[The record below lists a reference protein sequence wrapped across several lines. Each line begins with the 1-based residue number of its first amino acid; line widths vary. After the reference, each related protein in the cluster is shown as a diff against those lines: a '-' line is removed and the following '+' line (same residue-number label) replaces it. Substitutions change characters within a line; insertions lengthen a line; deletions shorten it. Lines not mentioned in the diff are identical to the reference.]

1 MFVSK
6 YDEDAITD
14 IRHGRAAEIEVE
26 VVFHPGP
33 FSRYPTKH
41 HTTLILM
48 QALACVPSMYFQ
60 ILPLYMNV
68 RIQI

>member
-1 MFVSK
+1 MFVFK

-14 IRHGRAAEIEVE
+14 IRHGRVEIEVE

-41 HTTLILM
+41 HTAMTLM
-48 QALACVPSMYFQ
+48 QALACVPSIYFHT
-60 ILPLYMNV
+60 LPVYMNV